1 MSDSLVSNSALA
13 ERGSRVFVPN
23 YRQQQVAL
31 AGGEGARVVDV
42 EGRQYIDLAS
52 GIAVSSLGYGHQKLI
67 QAVQAQAGQLFHASN
82 IVWNEP
88 AVRAAEL
95 LVQHSFGDR
104 VFFAN
109 SGAEANEAMFKLARK
124 VFHDR
129 GEGRFEIITT
139 ERSFH
144 GRTLGMITCTGQE
157 KYRVGFEPLIPGVRT
172 VPFDDLEAMEAAIT
186 ERTAA
191 IMIEPIQGE
200 GGVRVPSPGYIRGL
214 RDLCDEKGCLLLVD
228 EVQSGV
234 GRTGKMWGY
243 EHEGIYPDAMSVA
256 KGVGGGMPLGAM
268 ITTDEL
274 AAHLTP
280 GSHGS
285 TYGGNPV
292 ACAAAGVVLEE
303 TSQPAFLERVTELGN
318 HLLDRIVEL
327 QRKHERI
334 AVQARGR
341 GLWAGLELN
350 LDASALPK

>member
-124 VFHDR
+124 VFYD
-129 GEGRFEIITT
+129 
-139 ERSFH
+139 
-144 GRTLGMITCTGQE
+144 
-157 KYRVGFEPLIPGVRT
+157 
-172 VPFDDLEAMEAAIT
+172 
-186 ERTAA
+186 
-191 IMIEPIQGE
+191 
-200 GGVRVPSPGYIRGL
+200 
-214 RDLCDEKGCLLLVD
+214 
-228 EVQSGV
+228 
-234 GRTGKMWGY
+234 
-243 EHEGIYPDAMSVA
+243 
-256 KGVGGGMPLGAM
+256 
-268 ITTDEL
+268 
-274 AAHLTP
+274 
-280 GSHGS
+280 
-285 TYGGNPV
+285 
-292 ACAAAGVVLEE
+292 
-303 TSQPAFLERVTELGN
+303 
-318 HLLDRIVEL
+318 
-327 QRKHERI
+327 
-334 AVQARGR
+334 
-341 GLWAGLELN
+341 
-350 LDASALPK
+350 